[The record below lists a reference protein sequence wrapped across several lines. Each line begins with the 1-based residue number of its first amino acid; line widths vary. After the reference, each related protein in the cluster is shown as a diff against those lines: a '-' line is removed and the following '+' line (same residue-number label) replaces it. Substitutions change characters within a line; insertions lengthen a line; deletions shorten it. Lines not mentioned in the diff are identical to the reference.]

1 MNRRALLL
9 AAAAAPIIA
18 GCSAPLGFNP
28 PASGLNG
35 MLSGLQRHMG
45 TSLDQTTA
53 GAGALTALAQNKLSP
68 ADFARLNTSLPG
80 LPDLATKGAGL
91 LGVSPSS
98 LNSMAAVN
106 SAMSKLNVSPAQMN
120 AMASYMGNFLNS
132 SNASSAASMLGGI
145 LR

>member
-9 AAAAAPIIA
+9 AAAAAPIVA
-18 GCSAPLGFNP
+18 GCAAPLGFNP
-28 PASGLNG
+28 PPSGLSG

-98 LNSMAAVN
+98 LNSLAAVN

-120 AMASYMGNFLNS
+120 AMASYMGNFLNG
-132 SNASSAASMLGGI
+132 SNASSAANMLGGI

>member
-1 MNRRALLL
+1 MNRRALLI
-9 AAAAAPIIA
+9 AAAATPLITA
-18 GCSAPLGFNP
+18 CSAPLGFNP
-28 PASGLNG
+28 PSSGLNG
-35 MLSGLQRHMG
+35 MLGGLQRHMG

-98 LNSMAAVN
+98 LNSLAAVN

>member
-9 AAAAAPIIA
+9 AAAAAPLVA
-18 GCSAPLGFNP
+18 GCAAPLGFNP
-28 PASGLNG
+28 PSAGLNG

-68 ADFARLNTSLPG
+68 GDFARLNTSLPG
-80 LPDLATKGAGL
+80 LPDLATRGAGL

-106 SAMSKLNVSPAQMN
+106 AAMSKLNVSPAQMS
-120 AMASYMGNFLNS
+120 AMANYMGSYLTGG
-132 SNASSAASMLGGI
+132 NATSAASMLGGI